1 MSHYQYFNESP
12 LTATALKYSAGDVDV
27 IEKLYDVY
35 FDRMDD
41 ARWALV
47 HEASIR
53 V

>member
-1 MSHYQYFNESP
+1 MLQRESSDGHGP
-12 LTATALKYSAGDVDV
+12 EDSAGDVDV

-35 FDRMDD
+35 FYRMDD